1 MIRKLAYFL
10 IVVFVISL
18 VLSIISIVLAFTNIG
33 SWVSISAPIMSLLLG
48 LVLLEIDNR
57 LTNLEQGN
65 NTASKDVSTISLLK
79 EERENKNINEM
90 TIEELDREIKESER
104 KIKEL
109 NND

>member
-65 NTASKDVSTISLLK
+65 NTVSKDVSTISLPK

-90 TIEELDREIKESER
+90 TIEELDREIKE
-104 KIKEL
+104 L

>member
-1 MIRKLAYFL
+1 MIRKLACFL

-65 NTASKDVSTISLLK
+65 NTASKDVSTISLPK

-90 TIEELDREIKESER
+90 TIEELDREIKE
-104 KIKEL
+104 L